1 MTMELLKPN
10 NEIRHITRGTM
21 AYDEFGTELPWR
33 TITILYIV
41 PEGKKFKGSI
51 CNTVGPTTSHYFQIN
66 GQDYPLPTYNSQGVG
81 NSHKLY
87 LEAGDVISYDHGL
100 SQYLLQIALS
110 GVEF

>member
-1 MTMELLKPN
+1 MTMQLVKPN
-10 NEIRHITRGTM
+10 NEIRHITRSAM
-21 AYDEFGTELPWR
+21 HYDDANNSPWFYMQ
-33 TITILYIV
+33 IIYIV
-41 PEGKKFKGSI
+41 PEGKKFKGTIWNS
-51 CNTVGPTTSHYFQIN
+51 TGSTGQAYFQIN
-66 GQDYPLPTYNSQGVG
+66 GKSFPLPTYNSQGVG